1 MLAAANDRL
10 FIELAR
16 RLELPV
22 DERFATNASRVAHR
36 EELAALLQERL
47 EREPTAV
54 WLGLLRGIPIAPV
67 QTIREAAEHWHT
79 RSLGIVQTL
88 DGRRRI
94 AEPLRID
101 GERVRVEAPPPE
113 LGQPAR

>member
-1 MLAAANDRL
+1 
-10 FIELAR
+10 
-16 RLELPV
+16 
-22 DERFATNASRVAHR
+22 
-36 EELAALLQERL
+36 
-47 EREPTAV
+47 
-54 WLGLLRGIPIAPV
+54 V